1 MPAQPKKLLD
11 QVRDVI
17 RLKGYSIR
25 TETTYVDW
33 IERYIRFH
41 QLRHPRAMNTPEV
54 EAFLT
59 WLAVDQSV
67 APPTQN
73 QALSALLFL
82 YRHVLQVELTGP
94 VDAIRARKDRRLPTV
109 LTKGEVQ
116 RLFDQMAG
124 LHQLMAQLLYGSGM
138 RIMECIRLR
147 IQDLEFARQQIMV
160 RDTKGNQDRVTLLPQ
175 RLIPPLQQHL
185 HEVKRLHDQDLA
197 QGHGAV
203 YLPYALAR
211 KYPHAPTEWRWQYL
225 FPADRLS
232 VDPRS
237 HAIRRHH
244 VDEGGLQKSVRR
256 AAQAARIDKH
266 VTPHTLRHSFA
277 THLLEAGYDIRTV
290 QELLG
295 HKDVKT
301 TMIYTHVL
309 NKGPLAVRSPLD

>member
-1 MPAQPKKLLD
+1 
-11 QVRDVI
+11 
-17 RLKGYSIR
+17 
-25 TETTYVDW
+25 
-33 IERYIRFH
+33 
-41 QLRHPRAMNTPEV
+41 
-54 EAFLT
+54 
-59 WLAVDQSV
+59 
-67 APPTQN
+67 
-73 QALSALLFL
+73 
-82 YRHVLQVELTGP
+82 LQVELTGP
-94 VDAIRARKDRRLPTV
+94 IDAIRARKDRRLPTV
-109 LTKGEVQ
+109 LTKDETQ
-116 RLFDQMAG
+116 RLFDQMTG
-124 LHQLMAQLLYGSGM
+124 LYQLMAQLLYGAGM

-147 IQDLEFARQQIMV
+147 VQDMEFARRQILV
-160 RDTKGNQDRVTLLPQ
+160 RDTKGNEDRVTLLPQ
-175 RLIPPLQQHL
+175 RLIPALQQHL

-203 YLPYALAR
+203 YLPYALSR
-211 KYPHAPTEWRWQYL
+211 KYPHAPTEWRWQYV
-225 FPADRLS
+225 FPAERLS

-244 VDEGGLQKSVRR
+244 MDEGGLQKAVRR
-256 AAQAARIDKH
+256 AGQAAHIDKH